1 MDLSIS
7 SLAEDKIWTGIKIA
21 AWMNASYYNTTIL
34 SQKKLFVSIIFEI
47 GFASFNR
54 ISFCPK
60 VFSIHFEATTKSMKW
75 ENFFKFI
82 YCKAGN
88 LRSIGIPYVLK
99 LLRYTKFLSN
109 LSSWSNCQR
118 LRTLLFKGN
127 EFFFCNYFGMAL
139 YIC

>member
-1 MDLSIS
+1 MKYHTIGFIKPYLEMDLSIS
-7 SLAEDKIWTGIKIA
+7 SLAEDKIWVGIKIA
-21 AWMNASYYNTTIL
+21 AWMNASYYKTPAL

-88 LRSIGIPYVLK
+88 LRSIGTVCSQTVK
-99 LLRYTKFLSN
+99 VH
-109 LSSWSNCQR
+109 
-118 LRTLLFKGN
+118 
-127 EFFFCNYFGMAL
+127 
-139 YIC
+139 